1 MGPFYVALANMRLY
15 SWQTRAVFSNEAKS
29 LQINS
34 MIWGRKG
41 KLADHVKIVS
51 RKTPGEKKVM
61 RQNPQTLPASLG
73 EAWTAFSALR
83 TNLGAGAAPGLDG
96 QYHECQWMQN
106 VIAFFKE
113 LTSAGVDTNRT
124 CVCVCAQL
132 LSHIWLFATPW
143 TGAHQTPLSMRFL
156 RQNTGVGCHFLLQG
170 IFLTQGS
177 NLSLLHWQAD
187 AYHWAT

>member
-1 MGPFYVALANMRLY
+1 
-15 SWQTRAVFSNEAKS
+15 
-29 LQINS
+29 
-34 MIWGRKG
+34 
-41 KLADHVKIVS
+41 
-51 RKTPGEKKVM
+51 M

-132 LSHIWLFATPW
+132 LSHI
-143 TGAHQTPLSMRFL
+143 
-156 RQNTGVGCHFLLQG
+156 
-170 IFLTQGS
+170 
-177 NLSLLHWQAD
+177 
-187 AYHWAT
+187 